1 MKTIKE
7 IKDHFSK
14 DEIKILIEII
24 RGRQDFDVMETAIR
38 DFYSDEYEPNEIS
51 DDYDKEYLLEKFDSS
66 LLSYFLLLFISYIKN
81 DTLEDFSITKELI
94 LPERIEKV
102 GDVKIIHGL
111 KLPQEVPFSIDISKI
126 SLVKRI
132 QTTLF

>member
-38 DFYSDEYEPNEIS
+38 DFYSDEYDPNEIS
-51 DDYDKEYLLEKFDSS
+51 DDYDKEYLLEKLEFDFEVGG
-66 LLSYFLLLFISYIKN
+66 LL
-81 DTLEDFSITKELI
+81 
-94 LPERIEKV
+94 
-102 GDVKIIHGL
+102 
-111 KLPQEVPFSIDISKI
+111 
-126 SLVKRI
+126 
-132 QTTLF
+132 

>member
-38 DFYSDEYEPNEIS
+38 DFYSDEYDPNEIS
-51 DDYDKEYLLEKFDSS
+51 DDYDKEYLLEKLEFD
-66 LLSYFLLLFISYIKN
+66 F
-81 DTLEDFSITKELI
+81 EMGGLI
-94 LPERIEKV
+94 
-102 GDVKIIHGL
+102 
-111 KLPQEVPFSIDISKI
+111 
-126 SLVKRI
+126 
-132 QTTLF
+132 

>member
-51 DDYDKEYLLEKFDSS
+51 DDYDKEYLLEKLEFD
-66 LLSYFLLLFISYIKN
+66 F
-81 DTLEDFSITKELI
+81 EMGGLI
-94 LPERIEKV
+94 
-102 GDVKIIHGL
+102 
-111 KLPQEVPFSIDISKI
+111 
-126 SLVKRI
+126 
-132 QTTLF
+132 

>member
-38 DFYSDEYEPNEIS
+38 DFYSDEYDPNEIY
-51 DDYDKEYLLEKFDSS
+51 DDYDKEYLLEKLEFD
-66 LLSYFLLLFISYIKN
+66 FEMGGVI
-81 DTLEDFSITKELI
+81 
-94 LPERIEKV
+94 
-102 GDVKIIHGL
+102 
-111 KLPQEVPFSIDISKI
+111 
-126 SLVKRI
+126 
-132 QTTLF
+132 